1 MDNYRD
7 SVGFIGSVADR
18 ITAVVAGETDVRGL
32 A

>member
-7 SVGFIGSVADR
+7 SVGFIWSGVDL
-18 ITAVVAGETDVRGL
+18 ITAVVTGETDVRGL